1 MLTGTALIIG
11 KIAMIIVV
19 CGFTIWAIIKFT
31 K

>member
-11 KIAMIIVV
+11 KIALVIVV
-19 CGFTIWAIIKFT
+19 CGLTIWAIEKFT